1 MTLPKAI
8 HTVLRKA
15 RKPITVCKIA
25 DEINTSGLKKRKDGM
40 PFNTYHICRC
50 LNRYPELFYMDSLYF
65 PQLISL
71 VED

>member
-8 HTVLRKA
+8 ITVLKKTEKA
-15 RKPITVCKIA
+15 MTVREIA
-25 DEINTSGLKKRKDGM
+25 EEINTSGLKKRKDGM
-40 PFNTYHICRC
+40 PFTTNHICRC
-50 LNRYPELFYMDSLYF
+50 VNIHIELFYTDSLYF